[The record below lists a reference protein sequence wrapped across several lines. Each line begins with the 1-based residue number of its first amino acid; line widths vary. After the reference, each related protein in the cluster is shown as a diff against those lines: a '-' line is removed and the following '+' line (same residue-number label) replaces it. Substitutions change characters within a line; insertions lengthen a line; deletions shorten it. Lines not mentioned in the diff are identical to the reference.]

1 MVTLGY
7 SILTEVSLIV
17 MSMKIVSRVY
27 FSGINPGVD
36 IYSKKGRKLIV
47 KGRYAPLY
55 YL

>member
-17 MSMKIVSRVY
+17 MSKKIVSRVY

-36 IYSKKGRKLIV
+36 IYSKKGRIV